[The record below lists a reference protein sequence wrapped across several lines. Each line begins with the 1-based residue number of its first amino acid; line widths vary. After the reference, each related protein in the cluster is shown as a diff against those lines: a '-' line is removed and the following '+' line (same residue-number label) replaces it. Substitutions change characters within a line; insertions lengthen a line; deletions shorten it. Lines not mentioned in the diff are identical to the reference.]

1 MIMTN
6 EKLLIHFSILD
17 GLYWAWNA
25 SFCGFITT
33 YMLQCGM
40 DSTILSLVLAAFML
54 LSFLGAFYWGG
65 KCDKLRTNRKVFLFA
80 FVLSAILAF
89 VTYFLAGNVLIA
101 AAVLYPLTGFLISP
115 LGANID
121 GWMLREFHLDAA
133 LYGRARAIGS
143 AGYAMAMLVVGQ
155 IVNIFGFGM
164 LPVCFGIL
172 TLMVFFLALSSGESP
187 YGEKARTLKPANPA
201 GLLKTGPF
209 LFLLLILF
217 FTGLAISPVN
227 NLKNVLL
234 ESVGG
239 DVGTIG
245 IDAFLGV
252 MLQAFFIFLSGRLSR
267 IDKNFRLF
275 LVAFFVFVTM
285 LCVIAASSPF
295 FVIIGTLFTNASYGI
310 MLPTMREITE
320 YTVPEELKNTARSL
334 TDAVFGNFAGI
345 LALLYSGWMMDSFGA
360 KSVAWLGAAVM
371 VVPVLMTLLRMR
383 KGDN

>member
-1 MIMTN
+1 MTN
-6 EKLLIHFSILD
+6 EKLLIRFSILD

-33 YMLQCGM
+33 YMLNCGM
-40 DSTILSLVLAAFML
+40 DSTALSLVLAAFML
-54 LSFLGAFYWGG
+54 LSFIGAFFWGG
-65 KCDKLRTNRKVFLFA
+65 QCDKLRTNRKVFLVAFA
-80 FVLSAILAF
+80 VSAILAF
-89 VTYFLAGNVLIA
+89 VTYFLAGNVLVA
-101 AAVLYPLTGFLISP
+101 AALLYPVAGFLISP

-143 AGYAMAMLVVGQ
+143 SGYAVAMLVVGQ
-155 IVNIFGFGM
+155 VVNRLGFGA

-172 TLMVFFLALSSGESP
+172 SILVFILAFTAKESP
-187 YGEKARTLKPANPA
+187 YGERARTLKPANPA
-201 GLLKTGPF
+201 GLLKIGPF
-209 LFLLLILF
+209 LFLLAILF

-252 MLQAFFIFLSGRLSR
+252 MLQAFFIFLSGKMAR
-267 IDKNFRLF
+267 IDKHLRLF
-275 LVAFFVFVTM
+275 LVAFTVFLTM
-285 LCVIAASSPF
+285 VCVIVAADPLF
-295 FVIIGTLFTNASYGI
+295 IIVGTLFTNASYGI

-320 YTVPEELKNTARSL
+320 DTVPDELKNTARSL

-360 KSVAWLGAAVM
+360 KSVAWLGLCVM
-371 VVPVLMTLLRMR
+371 VIPVVMSLMKMR
-383 KGDN
+383 KN

>member
-1 MIMTN
+1 MIN
-6 EKLLIHFSILD
+6 EKLLIRFSILD

-33 YMLQCGM
+33 YMLNCGM
-40 DSTILSLVLAAFML
+40 DSTALSLVLAAFML
-54 LSFLGAFYWGG
+54 LSFIGAFFWGG
-65 KCDKLRTNRKVFLFA
+65 QCDKLRTNRKVFLVAFA
-80 FVLSAILAF
+80 VSAILAF
-89 VTYFLAGNVLIA
+89 VTYFLAGNVLVA
-101 AAVLYPLTGFLISP
+101 AALLYPVAGFLISP

-143 AGYAMAMLVVGQ
+143 SGYAVAMLVVGQ
-155 IVNIFGFGM
+155 VVNRLGFGA

-172 TLMVFFLALSSGESP
+172 SILVFILAFTAKESP
-187 YGEKARTLKPANPA
+187 YGERARTLKPANPA
-201 GLLKTGPF
+201 GLLKIGPF
-209 LFLLLILF
+209 LFLLAILF

-252 MLQAFFIFLSGRLSR
+252 MLQAFFIFLSGKMAR
-267 IDKNFRLF
+267 IDKHLRLF
-275 LVAFFVFVTM
+275 LVAFTVFLTM
-285 LCVIAASSPF
+285 VCVIVAADPLF
-295 FVIIGTLFTNASYGI
+295 IIVGTLFTNASYGI

-320 YTVPEELKNTARSL
+320 DTVPDELKNTARSL

-360 KSVAWLGAAVM
+360 KSVAWLGLCVM
-371 VVPVLMTLLRMR
+371 VIPVVMSLMKMR
-383 KGDN
+383 KKN

>member
-1 MIMTN
+1 MTN
-6 EKLLIHFSILD
+6 ERLLIHFSLFD

-40 DSTILSLVLAAFML
+40 DSTVLSLMLAAFML

-65 KCDKLRTNRKVFLFA
+65 MCDKLRTNRKVFLVAFA
-80 FVLSAILAF
+80 VSAILAF
-89 VTYFLAGNVLIA
+89 VTWFLSGSVLML
-101 AAVLYPLTGFLISP
+101 AAVLYPLAGFLISP

-143 AGYAMAMLVVGQ
+143 AGYAVAMLVVGQ
-155 IVNIFGFGM
+155 IVNHFGFIM
-164 LPVCFGIL
+164 LPVCFGVL
-172 TLMVFFLALSSGESP
+172 SLLVFILALSAQESP
-187 YGEKARTLKPANPA
+187 YGEKARTLKPANPS
-201 GLLKTGPF
+201 GLLKIGPF

-239 DVGTIG
+239 NVGTIG

-252 MLQAFFIFLSGRLSR
+252 MLQAFFIFISGKLTRMP
-267 IDKNFRLF
+267 KHFRLF
-275 LVAFFVFVTM
+275 LVAFMVLLTM
-285 LCVIAASSPF
+285 VCVIVASSPF
-295 FVIIGTLFTNASYGI
+295 FIIIGTLFSNASYGI

-320 YTVPEELKNTARSL
+320 DTVPEELKNTARSL

-345 LALLYSGWMMDSFGA
+345 LALLYGGWMMDSFGA
-360 KSVAWLGAAVM
+360 KSVAWLGLVIM
-371 VVPVLMTLLRMR
+371 VVPVLMAMVKMR
-383 KGDN
+383 KD

>member
-1 MIMTN
+1 MTN
-6 EKLLIHFSILD
+6 EKLLIRFSILD

-33 YMLQCGM
+33 YMLNCGM
-40 DSTILSLVLAAFML
+40 DSTALSLVLAAFML
-54 LSFLGAFYWGG
+54 LSFIGAFFWGG
-65 KCDKLRTNRKVFLFA
+65 QCDKLRTNRKVFLVAFA
-80 FVLSAILAF
+80 VSAILAF
-89 VTYFLAGNVLIA
+89 VTYFLAGNVLVA
-101 AAVLYPLTGFLISP
+101 AALLYPVAGFLISP

-143 AGYAMAMLVVGQ
+143 SGYAVAMLVVGQ
-155 IVNIFGFGM
+155 VVNRLGFGA

-172 TLMVFFLALSSGESP
+172 SILVFILAFTAKESP
-187 YGEKARTLKPANPA
+187 YGERARTLKPANPA
-201 GLLKTGPF
+201 GLLKIGPF
-209 LFLLLILF
+209 LFLLAILF

-252 MLQAFFIFLSGRLSR
+252 MLQAFFIFLSGKMTR
-267 IDKNFRLF
+267 IDKHLRLF
-275 LVAFFVFVTM
+275 LVAFTVFLTM
-285 LCVIAASSPF
+285 VCVIVAADPLF
-295 FVIIGTLFTNASYGI
+295 IIVGTLFTNASYGI

-320 YTVPEELKNTARSL
+320 DTVPDELKNTARSL

-360 KSVAWLGAAVM
+360 KSVAWLGLCVM
-371 VVPVLMTLLRMR
+371 VIPVVMSLMKMR
-383 KGDN
+383 KKN

>member
-1 MIMTN
+1 MTN
-6 EKLLIHFSILD
+6 EKLLIRFSILD

-33 YMLQCGM
+33 YMLNCGM
-40 DSTILSLVLAAFML
+40 DSTALSLVLAAFML
-54 LSFLGAFYWGG
+54 LSFIGAFFWGG
-65 KCDKLRTNRKVFLFA
+65 QCDKLRTNRKVFLVAFA
-80 FVLSAILAF
+80 VSAILAF
-89 VTYFLAGNVLIA
+89 VTYFLAGNVLVA
-101 AAVLYPLTGFLISP
+101 AALLYPVAGFLISP

-143 AGYAMAMLVVGQ
+143 SGYAVAMLVVGQ
-155 IVNIFGFGM
+155 VVNRLGFGA

-172 TLMVFFLALSSGESP
+172 SILVFILAFTAKESP
-187 YGEKARTLKPANPA
+187 YGERARTLKPANPA
-201 GLLKTGPF
+201 GLLKIGPF
-209 LFLLLILF
+209 LFLLAILF

-252 MLQAFFIFLSGRLSR
+252 MLQAFFIFLSGKMAR
-267 IDKNFRLF
+267 IDKHLRLF
-275 LVAFFVFVTM
+275 LVAFTVFLTM
-285 LCVIAASSPF
+285 VCVIVATDPLF
-295 FVIIGTLFTNASYGI
+295 IIVGTLFTNASYGI

-320 YTVPEELKNTARSL
+320 DTVPDELKNTARSL

-360 KSVAWLGAAVM
+360 KSVAWLGLCVM
-371 VVPVLMTLLRMR
+371 VIPVVMSLMKMR
-383 KGDN
+383 KKN

>member
-1 MIMTN
+1 MIN
-6 EKLLIHFSILD
+6 EKLLIRFSILD

-33 YMLQCGM
+33 YMLNCGM
-40 DSTILSLVLAAFML
+40 DRTALSLVLAAFML
-54 LSFLGAFYWGG
+54 LSFIGAFFWGG
-65 KCDKLRTNRKVFLFA
+65 QCDKLRTNRKVFLVAFA
-80 FVLSAILAF
+80 VSAILAF
-89 VTYFLAGNVLIA
+89 VTYFLAGNVLVA
-101 AAVLYPLTGFLISP
+101 AALLYPVAGFLISP

-143 AGYAMAMLVVGQ
+143 SGYAVAMLVVGQ
-155 IVNIFGFGM
+155 VVNRLGFGA

-172 TLMVFFLALSSGESP
+172 SILVFILAFTAKESP
-187 YGEKARTLKPANPA
+187 YGERARTLKPANPA
-201 GLLKTGPF
+201 GLLKIGPF
-209 LFLLLILF
+209 LFLLAILF

-252 MLQAFFIFLSGRLSR
+252 MLQAFFIFLSGKMAR
-267 IDKNFRLF
+267 IDKHLRLF
-275 LVAFFVFVTM
+275 LVAFTVFLTM
-285 LCVIAASSPF
+285 VCVIVAADPLF
-295 FVIIGTLFTNASYGI
+295 IIVGTLFTNASYGI

-320 YTVPEELKNTARSL
+320 DTVPDELKNTARSL

-360 KSVAWLGAAVM
+360 KSVAWLGLCVM
-371 VVPVLMTLLRMR
+371 VIPVVMSLMKMR
-383 KGDN
+383 KKN

>member
-1 MIMTN
+1 MIN
-6 EKLLIHFSILD
+6 EKLLIRFSILD

-33 YMLQCGM
+33 YMLNCGM
-40 DSTILSLVLAAFML
+40 DSTALSLVLAAFML
-54 LSFLGAFYWGG
+54 LSFIGAFFWGG
-65 KCDKLRTNRKVFLFA
+65 QCDELRTNRKVFLVAFA
-80 FVLSAILAF
+80 VSAILAF
-89 VTYFLAGNVLIA
+89 VTYFLAGNVLVA
-101 AAVLYPLTGFLISP
+101 AALLYPVAGFLISP

-143 AGYAMAMLVVGQ
+143 SGYAVAMLVVGQ
-155 IVNIFGFGM
+155 VVNRLGFGA

-172 TLMVFFLALSSGESP
+172 SILVFILAFTAKESP
-187 YGEKARTLKPANPA
+187 YGERARTLKPANPA
-201 GLLKTGPF
+201 GLLKIGPF
-209 LFLLLILF
+209 LFLLAILF

-252 MLQAFFIFLSGRLSR
+252 MLQAFFIFLSGKMAR
-267 IDKNFRLF
+267 IDKHLRLF
-275 LVAFFVFVTM
+275 LVAFTVFLTM
-285 LCVIAASSPF
+285 VCVIVAADPLF
-295 FVIIGTLFTNASYGI
+295 IIVGTLFTNASYGI

-320 YTVPEELKNTARSL
+320 DTVPDELKNTARSL

-360 KSVAWLGAAVM
+360 KSVAWLGLCVM
-371 VVPVLMTLLRMR
+371 VIPVVMSLMKMR
-383 KGDN
+383 KKN

>member
-1 MIMTN
+1 MTN
-6 EKLLIHFSILD
+6 EKLLIRFSILD

-33 YMLQCGM
+33 YMLNCGM
-40 DSTILSLVLAAFML
+40 DSTALSLVLAAFML
-54 LSFLGAFYWGG
+54 LSFIGAFFWGG
-65 KCDKLRTNRKVFLFA
+65 QCDKLRTNRKVFLVAFA
-80 FVLSAILAF
+80 VSAILAF
-89 VTYFLAGNVLIA
+89 VTYFLSGNVLVA
-101 AAVLYPLTGFLISP
+101 AALLYPVAGFLISP

-143 AGYAMAMLVVGQ
+143 SGYAVAMLVVGQ
-155 IVNIFGFGM
+155 VVNRLGFGA

-172 TLMVFFLALSSGESP
+172 SILVFILAFTAKESP
-187 YGEKARTLKPANPA
+187 YGERARTLKPANPA
-201 GLLKTGPF
+201 GLLKIGPF
-209 LFLLLILF
+209 LFLLAILF

-252 MLQAFFIFLSGRLSR
+252 MLQAFFIFLSGKMAR
-267 IDKNFRLF
+267 IDKHLRLF
-275 LVAFFVFVTM
+275 LVAFTVFLTM
-285 LCVIAASSPF
+285 VCVIVAADPLF
-295 FVIIGTLFTNASYGI
+295 IIVGTLFTNASYGI

-320 YTVPEELKNTARSL
+320 DTVPDELKNTARSL

-360 KSVAWLGAAVM
+360 KSVAWLGLCVM
-371 VVPVLMTLLRMR
+371 VIPVVMSLMKMR
-383 KGDN
+383 KKN

>member
-1 MIMTN
+1 MTN
-6 EKLLIHFSILD
+6 EKLLIRFSILD
-17 GLYWAWNA
+17 GLYWVWNA

-33 YMLQCGM
+33 YMLNCGM
-40 DSTILSLVLAAFML
+40 DSTALSLVLAAFML
-54 LSFLGAFYWGG
+54 LSFIGAFFWGG
-65 KCDKLRTNRKVFLFA
+65 QCDKLRTNRKVFLVAFA
-80 FVLSAILAF
+80 VSAILAF
-89 VTYFLAGNVLIA
+89 VTYFLAGNVLVA
-101 AAVLYPLTGFLISP
+101 AALLYPVAGFLISP

-121 GWMLREFHLDAA
+121 GWMVREFHLDAA

-143 AGYAMAMLVVGQ
+143 SGYAVAMLVVGQ
-155 IVNIFGFGM
+155 VVNRLGFGA

-172 TLMVFFLALSSGESP
+172 SILVFILAFTAKESP
-187 YGEKARTLKPANPA
+187 YGERARTLKPANPA
-201 GLLKTGPF
+201 GLLKIGPF
-209 LFLLLILF
+209 LFLLAILF

-252 MLQAFFIFLSGRLSR
+252 MLQAFFIFLSGKMAR
-267 IDKNFRLF
+267 IDKHLRLF
-275 LVAFFVFVTM
+275 LVAFTVFLTM
-285 LCVIAASSPF
+285 VCVIVAADPLF
-295 FVIIGTLFTNASYGI
+295 IIVGTLFTNASYGI

-320 YTVPEELKNTARSL
+320 DTVPDELKNTARSL

-360 KSVAWLGAAVM
+360 KSVAWLGLCVM
-371 VVPVLMTLLRMR
+371 VIPVVMSLMKMR
-383 KGDN
+383 KKN

>member
-1 MIMTN
+1 MIN
-6 EKLLIHFSILD
+6 EKLLIRFSILD

-33 YMLQCGM
+33 YMLNCGM
-40 DSTILSLVLAAFML
+40 DSTALSLVLAAFML
-54 LSFLGAFYWGG
+54 LSFIGAFFWGG
-65 KCDKLRTNRKVFLFA
+65 QCDKLRTNRKVFLVAFA
-80 FVLSAILAF
+80 VSAILAF
-89 VTYFLAGNVLIA
+89 VTYFLAGNVLVA
-101 AAVLYPLTGFLISP
+101 AALLYPVAGFLISP

-121 GWMLREFHLDAA
+121 GWMLRGFHLDAA

-143 AGYAMAMLVVGQ
+143 SGYAVAMLVVGQ
-155 IVNIFGFGM
+155 VVNRLGFGA

-172 TLMVFFLALSSGESP
+172 SILVFILAFTAKESP
-187 YGEKARTLKPANPA
+187 YGERARTLKPANPA
-201 GLLKTGPF
+201 GLLKIGPF
-209 LFLLLILF
+209 LFLLAILF

-252 MLQAFFIFLSGRLSR
+252 MLQAFFIFLSGKMAR
-267 IDKNFRLF
+267 IDKHLRLF
-275 LVAFFVFVTM
+275 LVAFTVFLTM
-285 LCVIAASSPF
+285 VCVIVAADPLF
-295 FVIIGTLFTNASYGI
+295 IIVGTLFTNASYGI

-320 YTVPEELKNTARSL
+320 DTVPDELKNTARSL

-360 KSVAWLGAAVM
+360 KSVAWLGLCVM
-371 VVPVLMTLLRMR
+371 VIPVVMSLMKMR
-383 KGDN
+383 KKN

>member
-1 MIMTN
+1 MTN
-6 EKLLIHFSILD
+6 EKLLIRFSILD

-33 YMLQCGM
+33 YMLNCGM
-40 DSTILSLVLAAFML
+40 DSTALSLVLAAFML
-54 LSFLGAFYWGG
+54 LSFIGAFFWGG
-65 KCDKLRTNRKVFLFA
+65 QCDKLRTNRKVFLVAFA
-80 FVLSAILAF
+80 VSAILAF
-89 VTYFLAGNVLIA
+89 VTYFLAGNVLVA
-101 AAVLYPLTGFLISP
+101 AALLYPVAGFLISP

-143 AGYAMAMLVVGQ
+143 SGYAVAMLVVGQ
-155 IVNIFGFGM
+155 VVNRLGFGA

-172 TLMVFFLALSSGESP
+172 SILVFILAFTAKESP
-187 YGEKARTLKPANPA
+187 YGERARTLKPANPA
-201 GLLKTGPF
+201 GLLKIGPF
-209 LFLLLILF
+209 LFLLAILF

-252 MLQAFFIFLSGRLSR
+252 MLQAFFIFLSGKMAR
-267 IDKNFRLF
+267 IDKHLRLF
-275 LVAFFVFVTM
+275 LVAFTVFLTM
-285 LCVIAASSPF
+285 VCVIVAADPLF
-295 FVIIGTLFTNASYGI
+295 IIVGTLFTNASYGI

-320 YTVPEELKNTARSL
+320 DTVPDELKNTARSL

-360 KSVAWLGAAVM
+360 KSVAWLGLCVM
-371 VVPVLMTLLRMR
+371 VIPVVMSLMKMR
-383 KGDN
+383 KKN